1 MISISMVVGGLFY
14 VRKIRSLEATTMI
27 DPIQRVFGQ
36 VMGSLLVI
44 PAVFGELLWS
54 ASILAALGTTLA
66 VILNLPVVPTIIV
79 SAAIAV
85 FYTLFGGIYAVAYT
99 DVIQVNS
106 RVILEL
112 RDFTSFKSIYKPY
125 NDQCVISLVIS
136 ASQRTSFK
144 FILNLSTNCMLKILL
159 SAYFDDHWSV
169 PRHSIHSH
177 K

>member
-1 MISISMVVGGLFY
+1 MVVGGLFY

-99 DVIQVNS
+99 DVIQVN
-106 RVILEL
+106 L
-112 RDFTSFKSIYKPY
+112 FKK
-125 NDQCVISLVIS
+125 
-136 ASQRTSFK
+136 
-144 FILNLSTNCMLKILL
+144 L
-159 SAYFDDHWSV
+159 SAPIDSPNVNSLF
-169 PRHSIHSH
+169 I
-177 K
+177 

>member
-1 MISISMVVGGLFY
+1 MVPALESRRRNYLKIVESISMVVGGLFY

-106 RVILEL
+106 
-112 RDFTSFKSIYKPY
+112 
-125 NDQCVISLVIS
+125 
-136 ASQRTSFK
+136 
-144 FILNLSTNCMLKILL
+144 
-159 SAYFDDHWSV
+159 
-169 PRHSIHSH
+169 
-177 K
+177 